1 MPCYCD
7 HMPNLVLINGAP
19 ASGKS
24 TLARLLALDR
34 DLTLVLDIDTIR
46 GLLTRWEDD
55 PTIAGYAARRLAL
68 SMCRAHLS
76 EGNDVVVPQF
86 LQREEFI
93 LELAS
98 VASDTEARFHEL
110 CLINSPERASAM
122 FAARA
127 SSDEPNHLAA
137 KLLQEDS
144 GADPVSRLYET
155 LIGMVSARPQ
165 TLFVES
171 IFGDIGR
178 SLENL
183 RAAMGQAQQR

>member
-1 MPCYCD
+1 
-7 HMPNLVLINGAP
+7 MPNLVLINGAP

>member
-1 MPCYCD
+1 MPD
-7 HMPNLVLINGAP
+7 LVLINGAP

-24 TLARLLALDR
+24 TLARLLGLDR

-55 PTIAGYAARRLAL
+55 PTTAGQAARQLAL
-68 SMCRAHLS
+68 SMCRTHLS
-76 EGNDVVVPQF
+76 AGNDVVVPQF

-98 VASDTEARFHEL
+98 VASDTGARFLEL
-110 CLINSPERASAM
+110 CLVNSPESASAM

-127 SSDEPNHLAA
+127 SSDEPNHRAA
-137 KLLQEDS
+137 QLLQES
-144 GADPVSRLYET
+144 PGADPVSRLYET
-155 LIGMVSARPQ
+155 LIDLVSARPQ
-165 TLFVES
+165 TILVES
-171 IFGDIGR
+171 IPGDIGR